1 MPSASWNA
9 WPPTSKRLQRVLQ
22 FQLGHLLVAGSSWG
36 EERNVHP
43 PVRVVNTGSEA
54 TGGQHHD
61 TRRLDILIEPST
73 TVSSCPKP

>member
-22 FQLGHLLVAGSSWG
+22 FQFGHLLVAGSSWG
-36 EERNVHP
+36 EERYVQP

-54 TGGQHHD
+54 I
-61 TRRLDILIEPST
+61 RWST
-73 TVSSCPKP
+73 P